1 MFQNNGINR
10 AFIVLISANGGVAV
24 LFLVTSFV
32 ANSPMMRIMG
42 FIFLAATA
50 LMVGFMMFL
59 RSRFKDL

>member
-10 AFIVLISANGGVAV
+10 AFIVLIAANGGVAV
-24 LFLVTSFV
+24 LFLGTSLV
-32 ANSPMMRIMG
+32 VNSPMMRIMG